1 MSKWKALIDKIAKL
15 IEEGVV
21 TSKDFGDE
29 IRNIFQFKREEMIKK
44 FNFISK
50 DEFEVQKARL
60 DKIENKL
67 NDLTKKK
74 KTKQAKKS

>member
-1 MSKWKALIDKIAKL
+1 MSKSKALIDKIAKL